1 MRRVVRYWGAEAM
14 NEEEV
19 DDCLESLR
27 QESKKELDIFHSLQS
42 RAGSSEAETFLPRL
56 VLMCNLIAAVLSQL
70 LDVFIKCEKNVTK
83 RRKSVTKFEERLH
96 CRNEITMMNYLVSI
110 LFSAEMTVI
119 PAVLNYSLSLNKLGP
134 NFYSSYCST
143 ATVNVQVFLFVSPTY
158 SGMQCQNSAEIVNGV
173 LGFFKSICHVAF
185 LTSILGTAL
194 FYTSSLLTMIDVF
207 LDVTRIFLRRV
218 DQFESLYSMTMV
230 ICIFVT

>member
-1 MRRVVRYWGAEAM
+1 MKRVVRYCEAEAM

-19 DDCLESLR
+19 DECLKSLR
-27 QESKKELDIFHSLQS
+27 RESKKELDIFHSLQS
-42 RAGSSEAETFLPRL
+42 RGSSEAETFFPRL

-70 LDVFIKCEKNVTK
+70 FNVFIKCEKNVTK

-96 CRNEITMMNYLVSI
+96 CRNEIMMNYLISI

-119 PAVLNYSLSLNKLGP
+119 PAVLNYSLSLNKLRP

-158 SGMQCQNSAEIVNGV
+158 SGMQCQNSAEIVDGV
-173 LGFFKSICHVAF
+173 LGFFKSICQIAF

-194 FYTSSLLTMIDVF
+194 FYTSSLLTMIDIL

-218 DQFESLYSMTMV
+218 DHFESLYSMTVV
-230 ICIFVT
+230 IYIFVT